1 MGVER
6 FREWRGDLR
15 DVPRRDDRDVGR
27 RRVRRIRLRARR
39 KKIERVPGCGAVI
52 AREENDYGRVWVRT
66 DAVFGE
72 ERRREGRR
80 AGVRAVAGNERR
92 REEETRRAF
101 DQTRGCEESEE
112 VIATARVD
120 VSSHVCAC
128 VCVCV
133 CVCVIII

>member
-1 MGVER
+1 MDV
-6 FREWRGDLR
+6 DL
-15 DVPRRDDRDVGR
+15 DDFD
-27 RRVRRIRLRARR
+27 
-39 KKIERVPGCGAVI
+39 E
-52 AREENDYGRVWVRT
+52 
-66 DAVFGE
+66 
-72 ERRREGRR
+72 
-80 AGVRAVAGNERR
+80 VAAYNERR

-133 CVCVIII
+133 CASSLYKMDQLLF